1 MDLRSILATKSR
13 QIITIR
19 PEQSLAEAL
28 TVLKQN
34 NIGALVVLGTENE
47 VAGIISE
54 RDIVRVAADDRDFFD
69 LKVKQVMTR
78 DVILGIPE
86 DDVIHVAHV
95 MTENRFRHL
104 PIVNADKQVIG
115 IISIGD
121 VLKSQRDQF
130 LGEIDTLETQILADD

>member
-13 QIITIR
+13 QIITIK
-19 PEQSLAEAL
+19 PEQTLAEAL
-28 TVLKQN
+28 AILKQH
-34 NIGALVVLGTENE
+34 NIGALVVLGLTNE

-54 RDIVRVAADDRDFFD
+54 RDIVRVAAHDRSFFG
-69 LKVKQVMTR
+69 LKVEQVMTR
-78 DVILGIPE
+78 DVVLGIPE

-95 MTENRFRHL
+95 MTERRFRHL
-104 PIVNADKQVIG
+104 PVVDADKHIVG